1 MGTAPQ
7 SVPVHDRW
15 YKLSTSHWSLATG
28 RPPFATVPESRQNPS
43 MPAAFDAIAAVRRLE
58 DAGLSREAAEAI
70 TASDLEASGAG
81 RGGLAIKAD
90 LAALEARLTNR
101 LYAVAGAIVG
111 AVFASAAALAVAIL
125 QAIPNP

>member
-1 MGTAPQ
+1 M
-7 SVPVHDRW
+7 SI
-15 YKLSTSHWSLATG
+15 
-28 RPPFATVPESRQNPS
+28 
-43 MPAAFDAIAAVRRLE
+43 AFDAIAAVRRLE

-70 TASDLEASGAG
+70 TVGDLEASGAG

-101 LYAVAGAIVG
+101 LYTAAGAIVG